1 MGCEYTSSNRHPSV
15 YKHRHKSR
23 EWAAKKGCPLKNNA
37 AWHSLPGHRVPA
49 EGFQRIESKGK
60 RSFFSYRYTGV
71 QDMPRIQTVR
81 AQQQELPVDESGM
94 DKEAGVME
102 IEDLHVSDVGF
113 NSSSDGVGDEEED
126 EEDEE
131 DEEGEEDE
139 AEAEDE
145 KDEKVEVDEEDARF
159 DADDESQ
166 DYPPME

>member
-15 YKHRHKSR
+15 YKHRHESR

-81 AQQQELPVDESGM
+81 AQQQELPVM
-94 DKEAGVME
+94 MKMQLQIMMFVMVLVFVLE
-102 IEDLHVSDVGF
+102 QKLVL
-113 NSSSDGVGDEEED
+113 
-126 EEDEE
+126 
-131 DEEGEEDE
+131 
-139 AEAEDE
+139 
-145 KDEKVEVDEEDARF
+145 
-159 DADDESQ
+159 
-166 DYPPME
+166 M